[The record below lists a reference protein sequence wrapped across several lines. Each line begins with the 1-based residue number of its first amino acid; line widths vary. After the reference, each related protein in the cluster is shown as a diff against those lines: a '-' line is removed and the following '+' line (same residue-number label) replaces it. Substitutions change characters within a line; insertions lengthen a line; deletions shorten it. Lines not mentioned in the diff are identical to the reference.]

1 MDAALGPVE
10 AFETIQRLL
19 ADGSDAISFSRHV
32 YRRAA
37 QRQLDRRDV
46 QRVLTTGTVGSSPEW
61 DDRFQNWKYRVTGT
75 DLDGEELT
83 LIIALDPPWGRITII
98 TGY

>member
-1 MDAALGPVE
+1 MDNALGPVE

-19 ADGSDAISFSRHV
+19 ADGSDAISFSRHA

-46 QRVLTTGTVGSSPEW
+46 QRVLTTGTVGANPEW
-61 DDRFQNWKYRVTGT
+61 NDQFQNWRYRVTGT
-75 DLDGEELT
+75 DLDGEKLT
-83 LIIALDPPWGRITII
+83 LIIALEPKWTRITII
-98 TGY
+98 TGF